1 MLAGWG
7 ESGRIGLRNV
17 HIWAPP
23 PYLLPNLIV
32 QSNEPNPLPG
42 SFAFIENYSELTLRL
57 GRICKWANLTKKN
70 ASSSAGAH
78 FPPRLLCHSS
88 ARQPR
93 AVSSVPPG
101 PPGRKEGSVD
111 ATLGNETPLKDTAGY
126 HPTCPVT
133 ASYNR
138 TLHSPLLIVATSLY
152 HTMAHAT
159 RLYIAMYG
167 IIYHNTHCTSCLLEE
182 QLSEMYET

>member
-1 MLAGWG
+1 MERWKVSSATTQGGKKAGRHFVFSVM
-7 ESGRIGLRNV
+7 ETAV
-17 HIWAPP
+17 
-23 PYLLPNLIV
+23 V
-32 QSNEPNPLPG
+32 QPAAHRKHQRSAVVGDILE
-42 SFAFIENYSELTLRL
+42 
-57 GRICKWANLTKKN
+57 N
-70 ASSSAGAH
+70 ASSSAGAR

-111 ATLGNETPLKDTAGY
+111 ATLGNETPLKDTAGCQ
-126 HPTCPVT
+126 PTCPVT

-152 HTMAHAT
+152 PTMAQIV
-159 RLYIAMYG
+159 YCYVW
-167 IIYHNTHCTSCLLEE
+167 YN
-182 QLSEMYET
+182 LSQHSLHILAIGSAIVRNV